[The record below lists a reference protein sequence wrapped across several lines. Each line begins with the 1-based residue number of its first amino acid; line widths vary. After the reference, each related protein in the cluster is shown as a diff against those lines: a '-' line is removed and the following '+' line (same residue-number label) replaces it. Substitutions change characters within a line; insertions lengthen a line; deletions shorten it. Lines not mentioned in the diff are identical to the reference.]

1 MDKDINQK
9 LLGFFS
15 KHVLQSYKRGEILIR
30 AEEEPP
36 GVFYMI
42 NGYVK
47 MASIFENGSELTVN
61 IFKQGA
67 FFPMLWAIAD
77 SDNAYFYQAM
87 TSTEV
92 FKATRGDAL
101 KFINDNPDVLYDLT
115 RRLLVGMD
123 GLLSTTQQ
131 LLYGNAYKRVAS
143 AFIVSAKRFGKSFKN
158 KNVLIDIPL
167 THQDIANL
175 AGITRKTTK
184 QRVNLSEKSKIYS
197 KKFDQ
202 LGTRSLDV
210 TPASF
215 LV

>member
-175 AGITRKTTK
+175 AGITRETASISIEKLQSK
-184 QRVNLSEKSKIYS
+184 GLIFRKSQKFIVKNLTNLE
-197 KKFDQ
+197 
-202 LGTRSLDV
+202 LE
-210 TPASF
+210 ASM
-215 LV
+215 